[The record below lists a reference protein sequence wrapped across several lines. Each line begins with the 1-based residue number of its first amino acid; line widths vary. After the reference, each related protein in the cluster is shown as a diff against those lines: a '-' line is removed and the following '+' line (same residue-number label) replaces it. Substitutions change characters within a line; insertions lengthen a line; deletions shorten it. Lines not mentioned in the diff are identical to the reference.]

1 MRSVPPP
8 RTMPVQ
14 FPTQH
19 SQQACAVALSAS
31 PCSSH
36 VRRRSPIRTGSA
48 APCAVA
54 LPSPHRAAPPP
65 PLLHPVHSVLLP
77 LNPPQQPRDPRQLL
91 CPSPRATAPL
101 ANPRHI
107 TILLPAHRTAPL
119 PRRNR
124 AHSRT
129 APSAHQHR
137 CFSAP
142 QLVRRQPRCRLASA
156 PLPPHTPFTGR
167 LDPLS
172 RPAPI
177 TDTIRTRI
185 GSGWLLSACIW

>member
-1 MRSVPPP
+1 MRSVQPP

-19 SQQACAVALSAS
+19 SQSGLRSSPVRIPVQQPRSAPFTHPQCSTVCSGAALPAS
-31 PCSSH
+31 
-36 VRRRSPIRTGSA
+36 RSP
-48 APCAVA
+48 
-54 LPSPHRAAPPP
+54 PPP

-77 LNPPQQPRDPRQLL
+77 LNPPQQPRDPRQPL

-124 AHSRT
+124 AHRSRT
-129 APSAHQHR
+129 AQSAHQHR
-137 CFSAP
+137 CFSAS

-172 RPAPI
+172 RPTPI